1 MPTTWTA
8 VNSKPN
14 FNDGNTKLWSPFEGA
29 DGAVAYTDLIAGAY
43 TFLGT
48 AQLDTAQKSNGAAS
62 LLLDGNSDYIT
73 LPTSSDWNL
82 AGGDFTLECRVRF
95 NALTA
100 GTYPVFIARCYDT
113 TGSGGWGVYHA
124 IPTGKLGF
132 YYSTNGSNATDLLVS
147 WTPVINTWYH
157 IAIVRNGADL
167 KFFVAGVQVG
177 ATQNIGADVIYNNSK
192 PLSLGVDL
200 NASDNPIACDYVNG
214 WLDKVRISK
223 GIARWTS
230 NFTPQTMWVDV

>member
-14 FNDGNTKLWSPFEGA
+14 FNDGNTKLWSGFEGA
-29 DGAVAYTDLIAGAY
+29 DAAVAYSDLIAGAY
-43 TFLGT
+43 TFFGT
-48 AQLDTAQKSNGAAS
+48 AQLDTAQKANGSAS
-62 LLLDGNSDYIT
+62 LLLDGNSDYLT

-100 GTYPVFIARCYDT
+100 GTYPIFIARCYNT
-113 TGSGGWGVYHA
+113 AGSGGWNVYYNVD
-124 IPTGKLGF
+124 TSRLNF
-132 YYSTNGSNATDLLVS
+132 YYSTNGSNAIDLFVA
-147 WTPVINTWYH
+147 WTPSLNTWYYV
-157 IAIVRNGADL
+157 AVTRNDANL
-167 KFFVAGVQVG
+167 RFFVDGVKVG
-177 ATQNIGADVIYNNSK
+177 ATQNIGADIIYNNSK

-200 NASDNPIACDYVNG
+200 NVSDAPIAGDYLNG
-214 WLDKVRISK
+214 WLDEVRISK

-230 NFTPQTMWVDV
+230 NFTPSTMWVDV